1 VKENGGDNDQ
11 NKQGTEVYF
20 PSLEELTI
28 SDCPNLKGWWEN
40 GKTGKEIPL
49 FACLSKLQV
58 YYCPKLIS
66 MPLFPGLDEELFLVG
81 SSVNPLIDSIVHSKP
96 TNNPFSKLKYMK
108 IAGIE
113 ESGSPPAK
121 WINFFNSLEKLDIKD
136 WKHLQSFPKGFGSL
150 TSLQSLNIEN
160 CQELDLDP
168 SYKEWNGLKNLCSL
182 TITEIPK
189 LSSLPSGVDK
199 VTSLQELQLRNC
211 PQMTSLP
218 ETIDSLESLEK
229 LVISEC
235 DMLAK
240 LPKALINMKSVQTL
254 IILDC
259 TLLLPRCQ
267 PDTGDDWPQIAH
279 IENKQIMKTNLDI

>member
-1 VKENGGDNDQ
+1 
-11 NKQGTEVYF
+11 
-20 PSLEELTI
+20 
-28 SDCPNLKGWWEN
+28 
-40 GKTGKEIPL
+40 
-49 FACLSKLQV
+49 
-58 YYCPKLIS
+58 
-66 MPLFPGLDEELFLVG
+66 
-81 SSVNPLIDSIVHSKP
+81 
-96 TNNPFSKLKYMK
+96 MK

-189 LSSLPSGVDK
+189 LISLPYGVDK
-199 VTSLQELQLRNC
+199 VTSLQELQLCNC
-211 PQMTSLP
+211 PQLTSLP
-218 ETIDSLESLEK
+218 ETIDNLELLGK
-229 LVISEC
+229 LVISQC
-235 DMLAK
+235 DRLAK
-240 LPKALINMKSVQTL
+240 LPKALINMKLMDTL

-267 PDTGDDWPQIAH
+267 PDTGDDWPQIAR
-279 IENKQIMKTNLDI
+279 IPNKQIMKTNQDI